1 MDNRSQSTQARLDL
15 SIEDLRSNPFR
26 DRFVFEPAIATQ
38 TSDGTPHGEMVYL
51 DGNSLG
57 RLPTST
63 LECMDQVLRS
73 QWGDQLIR
81 SWNLHWLGLANR
93 IGEKIGRL
101 IGAKTGETLVSE
113 STSTNLYK
121 LAWALL
127 AHRGKRTRILTD
139 AANFPS
145 DLYILAG
152 IAKQAGQDLEVQP
165 LAFCGTDTS
174 SLSHASVLEVLE
186 SQLDESVALVSL
198 SHVQYQSGYAFDLKA
213 TSELC
218 HRFGVPILWDLSHSV
233 GAIKIDLD
241 AANADA
247 AVGCTYKYLNGG
259 PGAPAFF
266 YLRSDLQAIMQNPI
280 QGWFGA
286 ASPVEFQP
294 DYIPSSGLER
304 FLVGTP
310 PVLSTAAIEPGVDL
324 VLEAGIEW
332 LHARSIGLIEAFLKS
347 YETRLAQL
355 GYGLITP
362 RDPKMRGSHLAFT
375 HEHGWQI
382 TQDLIQRYRVI
393 PDFREPNI
401 IRFGI
406 TPLTNQLS
414 DIERAVEAMEAS
426 IHTESYREFSSKRQ
440 GVT

>member
-1 MDNRSQSTQARLDL
+1 MENASESSQARPDL
-15 SIEDLRSNPFR
+15 STEDLRSNPFR
-26 DRFVFEPAIATQ
+26 DRFIFEPTISTQ
-38 TSDGTPHGEMVYL
+38 TFDGMPHRETVYL

-57 RLPTST
+57 RLPIRT
-63 LECMDQVLRS
+63 LERMDQVLRRE
-73 QWGDQLIR
+73 WGDQLIS
-81 SWNLHWLGLANR
+81 SWNAHWLGLAKR

-127 AHRGKRTRILTD
+127 QHRGKRTKILTD

-145 DLYILAG
+145 DLYILTG
-152 IAKQAGQDLEVQP
+152 IAKQFVQELQVQP
-165 LAFCGTDTS
+165 LEFCGKDST
-174 SLSHASVLEVLE
+174 SLSHTRVHSVLE
-186 SQLDESVALVSL
+186 SQLDESVALVSF

-213 TSELC
+213 TTELC
-218 HRFGVPILWDLSHSV
+218 HRFGVPVLWDLSHSV
-233 GAIKIDLD
+233 GAIPIDL
-241 AANADA
+241 AGANADA

-259 PGAPAFF
+259 PGAPAFLF
-266 YLRSDLQAIMQNPI
+266 LRSDLQALMHNPI

-286 ASPVEFQP
+286 ASPFEFQP
-294 DYIPSSGLER
+294 NYSPDAGLER

-310 PVLSTAAIEPGVDL
+310 PVLSTAAIELGVDL

-332 LHARSIGLIEAFLKS
+332 LHTRSIGLIEAFLNS
-347 YETRLAQL
+347 YETRLAHL
-355 GYGLITP
+355 GYGILTP
-362 RDPKMRGSHLAFT
+362 YEPTMRGSHIAFT
-375 HEHGWQI
+375 HENGWQI

-414 DIERAVEAMEAS
+414 DIEQAVEGMEAS
-426 IHTESYREFSSKRQ
+426 IRTESYREFSSKRQ

>member
-1 MDNRSQSTQARLDL
+1 MDNTSQSSQTRTG
-15 SIEDLRSNPFR
+15 IGVEDLRSNPFR
-26 DRFVFEPAIATQ
+26 DRFVFEPNFESQSI
-38 TSDGTPHGEMVYL
+38 DGVPQHETVYL

-57 RLPTST
+57 RLPKIT
-63 LECMDQVLRS
+63 LERMDQVLRRE
-73 QWGDQLIR
+73 WGDQLIS
-81 SWNLHWLGLANR
+81 SWNAHWLGLANR

-152 IAKQAGQDLEVQP
+152 IAKQVGRDIQVQP
-165 LAFCGTDTS
+165 LDFCGKDFP
-174 SLSHASVLEVLE
+174 SLSHTRVQQVLE

-213 TSELC
+213 TTELC

-233 GAIKIDLD
+233 GAIPIDLSG
-241 AANADA
+241 ACADA

-259 PGAPAFF
+259 PGAPAFL
-266 YLRSDLQAIMQNPI
+266 YLRSDLQAIMDNPI

-286 ASPVEFQP
+286 ASPFEFQP
-294 DYIPSSGLER
+294 NYAPNAGLER

-332 LHARSIGLIEAFLKS
+332 LHARSIGLIEVFLKS
-347 YETRLAQL
+347 YETELAQL

-362 RDPKMRGSHLAFT
+362 HDPAMRGSHLAFT
-375 HEHGWQI
+375 HENGWQI
-382 TQDLIQRYRVI
+382 TQDLIRRYRVI
-393 PDFREPNI
+393 PDFREPNV

-414 DIERAVEAMEAS
+414 DIERAVEAMAGS
-426 IHTESYREFSSKRQ
+426 IRTESYREFSSKRQ